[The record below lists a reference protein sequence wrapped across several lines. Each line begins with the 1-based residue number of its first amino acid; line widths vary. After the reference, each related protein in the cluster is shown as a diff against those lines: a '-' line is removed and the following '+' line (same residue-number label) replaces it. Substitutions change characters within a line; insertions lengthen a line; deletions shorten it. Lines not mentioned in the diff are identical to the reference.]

1 MVVLVVEAIAAQQL
15 IAQKEQELLSK
26 VLTADKV
33 WAVKGSFGLA
43 EAVVVLVV
51 LAERQ
56 LLESVVMVALVKALQ
71 YLAFQSSTQVV
82 AVGQPS
88 AQVRDLEGQVVVEMA
103 ATVQPVPTQLDL
115 EVVVVVLAMMP
126 AYGHFR
132 VEMEA
137 LESLSFAT
145 QPLQYFLQT
154 LRTGPLLKMKPYL

>member
-1 MVVLVVEAIAAQQL
+1 MVVLVVEAIAAQQVL
-15 IAQKEQELLSK
+15 AQKEQELLGK
-26 VLTADKV
+26 VLMADKV
-33 WAVKGSFGLA
+33 WAVKGSLGLA

-56 LLESVVMVALVKALQ
+56 LLASVVMVAQVKALQ
-71 YLAFQSSTQVV
+71 YLAFQSPTQVV

-103 ATVQPVPTQLDL
+103 VTERQVPTQVDL
-115 EVVVVVLAMMP
+115 EVVVVVVAIMK

-137 LESLSFAT
+137 LESLSSDT
-145 QPLQYFLQT
+145 
-154 LRTGPLLKMKPYL
+154 